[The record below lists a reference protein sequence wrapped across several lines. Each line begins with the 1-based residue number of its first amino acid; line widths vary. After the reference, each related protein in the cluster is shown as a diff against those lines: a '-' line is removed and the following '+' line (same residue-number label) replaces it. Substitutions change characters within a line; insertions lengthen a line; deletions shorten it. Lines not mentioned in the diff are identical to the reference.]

1 MRPSFEYVCLDLD
14 GTLLNSAKEISKTN
28 RDTIKKLHENGV
40 RFIIATGR
48 HLGESLDFLKRYSL
62 EDEFDYVVFA
72 DGSQVHDIRL
82 ARTTSIKLL
91 STNDLRTVSKITGL
105 KDLAYYEEDNDYF
118 VFSTLS
124 RRTIR
129 KFLKNNSVIHKGK
142 DRYIYYPL
150 LSLHGSKTIEKIV
163 LPLIPS
169 EQKAEL
175 SKQYQILE
183 LPSSVEVLPT
193 DKSCAIKQL
202 MDSLG
207 KPYDKLVFFGDEY
220 NDLSCFEAFPG
231 VVMNN
236 APEELRRY
244 SIIETISNNDDGV
257 AVALDSLFSSLPD
270 SSNINH

>member
-1 MRPSFEYVCLDLD
+1 MHHSFEYVCLDLD
-14 GTLLNSAKEISKTN
+14 GTLLNSAKEISPVN
-28 RDTIKKLHENGV
+28 CDTIKRLHKAGV

-48 HLGESLDFLKRYSL
+48 HLGESLDFLKRYGL

-72 DGSQVHDIRL
+72 DGSQVHDIGQ
-82 ARTTSIKLL
+82 ARTMSVKLL
-91 STNDLRTVSKITGL
+91 STKDLRAVSSITGL
-105 KDLAYYEEDNDYF
+105 KDLVYYEEYNDYF

-150 LSLHGSKTIEKIV
+150 LSLHGGKTIEKIV

-169 EQKAEL
+169 EQKTEL

-183 LPSSVEVLPT
+183 LPSSVEILPT

-220 NDLSCFEAFPG
+220 NDLSCFKAFPS
-231 VVMNN
+231 VVMSN
-236 APEELRRY
+236 APEELKRH
-244 SIIETISNNDDGV
+244 SIIVANSNDQNGV
-257 AVALDSLFSSLPD
+257 ATALLSLFSL
-270 SSNINH
+270 SSDI

>member
-14 GTLLNSAKEISKTN
+14 GTLLNSAKEISPVN
-28 RDTIKKLHENGV
+28 CDTIKRLHKAGV

-48 HLGESLDFLKRYSL
+48 HLGESLEFLKRYDL
-62 EDEFDYVVFA
+62 EEEFDYIVFA
-72 DGSQVHDIRL
+72 DGSQIHNIRL
-82 ARTTSIKLL
+82 AQTTPIKLL
-91 STNDLRTVSKITGL
+91 STSDLRIVSKITGL
-105 KDLAYYEEDNDYF
+105 KDFAYYEEENDYF
-118 VFSTLS
+118 VFSALS

-150 LSLHGSKTIEKIV
+150 LRLHGSKTIEKIV
-163 LPLIPS
+163 LPLIPL
-169 EQKAEL
+169 EQKDGL
-175 SKQYQILE
+175 SRHYQILE

-220 NDLSCFEAFPG
+220 NDLSCFEAFPS

-244 SIIETISNNDDGV
+244 SIIETISNDDDGV

>member
-1 MRPSFEYVCLDLD
+1 MRHSFEYVCLDLD
-14 GTLLNSAKEISKTN
+14 GTLLNSAKEISKAN
-28 RDTIKKLHENGV
+28 RDTIIRLHEAGV

-48 HLGESLDFLKRYSL
+48 HLGESLDFLKQYGL
-62 EDEFDYVVFA
+62 EDAFDYIVFA

-82 ARTTSIKLL
+82 SRTTSIKLL
-91 STNDLRTVSKITGL
+91 STNDLRTISKITGL
-105 KDLAYYEEDNDYF
+105 KELTYYEEDNDYF

-129 KFLKNNSVIHKGK
+129 KFLKNNSVVHKGK

-150 LSLHGSKTIEKIV
+150 LCLHGSKAIEKIV

-175 SKQYQILE
+175 SKHYQILE

-193 DKSCAIKQL
+193 DKSFAIKRL

-220 NDLSCFEAFPG
+220 NDLSCFEAFPS
-231 VVMNN
+231 VVMSN

-244 SIIETISNNDDGV
+244 SLIETISNDDDG
-257 AVALDSLFSSLPD
+257 AAAALLALLSD
-270 SSNINH
+270 IN